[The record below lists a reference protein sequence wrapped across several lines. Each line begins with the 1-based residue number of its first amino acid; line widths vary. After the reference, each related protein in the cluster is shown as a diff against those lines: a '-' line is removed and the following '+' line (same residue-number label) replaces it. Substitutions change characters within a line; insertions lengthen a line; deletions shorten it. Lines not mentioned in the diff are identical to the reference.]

1 MVIAVTGAS
10 GQLGQALQGI
20 AAQYPQAD
28 FVFASSEI
36 ADITQMASL
45 ESFFIAYQPE
55 VCINAAAYTAVDKA
69 ESEPGEAFRINAY
82 GAGNLAH
89 ICKKYN
95 TTLIHLSTDFV
106 FDGKKGTPYTENDV
120 PCPESVYGKSKLE
133 GEQLIQHVYNRH
145 FIIRTSW
152 VYSQFGHNFM
162 KTMLRLGAERNSL
175 KVVNDQMGTPTNA
188 TDLARALVAIA
199 LSGSVNYGI
208 YNYSNEGQ
216 CSWFDFAV
224 AIFEAGKITI
234 DVVPTDSASYSSA
247 AKRPAYSVLNKQ
259 KIKVEFGL
267 VIPEWKESLNNL
279 LR

>member
-69 ESEPGEAFRINAY
+69 ESAPGEAFRINAY

>member
-45 ESFFIAYQPE
+45 ESFFIKYQPE

-89 ICKKYN
+89 ICKKYS

-175 KVVNDQMGTPTNA
+175 KVVNDQIGTPTNA

-267 VIPEWKESLNNL
+267 LIPAWKESLNNL